1 MFSRFLNRPIWQWK
15 CGTMQSI
22 EKPSNYYSNHQN
34 SRGVYTSANL
44 EKFHPL
50 ASKTSP
56 LGHEFYLHI
65 LYEKL
70 PHSQFL
76 TWNSGRIYA
85 PAKYSYGTKYL
96 NPNSSKL
103 TLRISEICIGY
114 NFWNLLTLFCQIHIR
129 STHMI
134 FYQERNQNLCDKPAI
149 CKVLQRYWKNW

>member
-1 MFSRFLNRPIWQWK
+1 MVRKCFPGFKTGPYGNGSVVLCNVGLKKSQQIIIRIIKIAGAYILPQTWK
-15 CGTMQSI
+15 
-22 EKPSNYYSNHQN
+22 N
-34 SRGVYTSANL
+34 
-44 EKFHPL
+44 
-50 ASKTSP
+50 
-56 LGHEFYLHI
+56 I